1 LSEGIFDKLEAI
13 LQTELFM
20 SRTLLLLLI
29 AFALWYGWRE
39 LKSRP
44 PGERKRLLWRWGS
57 LTLAAVALLLMV
69 TGRIHWV
76 GGLIAALLAGF
87 QIALRWAPRILPL
100 AALLGQKF
108 GPSTI
113 KTSGLKVTFNF
124 SSGEAEGEVT
134 AGPHAGKALSSLSEG
149 ELKAQLAYFQASD
162 KQSALLL
169 QAYLVRRGMA
179 GFSQSRPDSTQV
191 TDTNVSADEAWLILG
206 LEPGADREAI
216 ISAHKRLIQ
225 KLHPDRGGNDYL
237 AAKVNAA
244 RDKLLG

>member
-1 LSEGIFDKLEAI
+1 MARI
-13 LQTELFM
+13 
-20 SRTLLLLLI
+20 LLLLLV

-39 LKSRP
+39 LISRP
-44 PGERKRLLWRWGS
+44 PGERRRLLWRWGS
-57 LTLAAVALLLMV
+57 LTLAVVALLLMA

-76 GGLIAALLAGF
+76 GALIAALLAGF
-87 QIALRWAPRILPL
+87 QVALRWAPRILPL

-124 SSGEAEGEVT
+124 SNGEAEGEIT
-134 AGPHAGKALSSLSEG
+134 AGPHAGRALSSLSEG
-149 ELKAQLAYFQASD
+149 ELKAQLTYFQASD

-169 QAYLVRRGMA
+169 QAYLVRRGMG
-179 GFSQSRPDSTQV
+179 GFSHSRADSTQV
-191 TDTNVSADEAWLILG
+191 TDTNLSTEEAWLILG

-244 RDKLLG
+244 RERLLG